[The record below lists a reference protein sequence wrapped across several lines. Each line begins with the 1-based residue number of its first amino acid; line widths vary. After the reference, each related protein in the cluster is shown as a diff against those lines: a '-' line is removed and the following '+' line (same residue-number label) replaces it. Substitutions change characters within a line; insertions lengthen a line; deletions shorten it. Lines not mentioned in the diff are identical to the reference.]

1 MKKFRIIALLISFAF
16 LSIFLCTSCTT
27 QKFKGKA
34 KATSSHFEMEYS
46 VFTGTK
52 DVTMHL
58 REGDALKIT
67 IETKKGDVSTSIFLP
82 GQSPIYEIEP
92 SKNGDFRVNIT
103 KTGDY
108 VIRFRGRK
116 AKGNLEVRAIYSG
129 GTVI

>member
-1 MKKFRIIALLISFAF
+1 
-16 LSIFLCTSCTT
+16 
-27 QKFKGKA
+27 
-34 KATSSHFEMEYS
+34 MEYS

-58 REGDALKIT
+58 REGDALKIK

-108 VIRFRGRK
+108 VIRFRGHK

>member
-1 MKKFRIIALLISFAF
+1 MKKFGIIALLLSFV
-16 LSIFLCTSCTT
+16 LLCAGCTT

-46 VFTGTK
+46 IFTGTK
-52 DVTMHL
+52 DVKMYL
-58 REGDALKIT
+58 REGDALKIK
-67 IETKKGDVSTSIFLP
+67 IETKKGDVGTSIFLP
-82 GQSPIYEIEP
+82 GQAPIYEIEP

-108 VIRFRGRK
+108 IIRFRGRK
-116 AKGNLEVRAIYSG
+116 AKGNVEVRAIFAG